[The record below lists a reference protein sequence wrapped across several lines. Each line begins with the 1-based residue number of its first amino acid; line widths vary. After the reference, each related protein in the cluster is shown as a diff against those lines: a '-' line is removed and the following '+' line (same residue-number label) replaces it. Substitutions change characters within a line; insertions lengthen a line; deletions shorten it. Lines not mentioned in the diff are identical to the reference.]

1 MGCINKNLKDNQ
13 RLIQDFSETRV
24 NQLFDEYFQD
34 ENPSYGEFISNPN
47 VKEAL
52 GIIPISKV
60 KSEIGKAFGKEI
72 SSRELKILK
81 KSISNINDKLLGHSY
96 KLFNIKQ
103 KGESDNYSWGLRKI
117 NSNINIQ
124 AKIDRLKQRIN
135 TGKQIRNLEDNQFNF
150 PDINQTI
157 KSNTTNSNKVELFN
171 QQTLYQ
177 KQTQS
182 QEGLIASEKTI
193 RDLAARMS
201 DRIGISVKFES
212 DRTKEYKGK
221 IENNVAY
228 VNLAYATLDTPIHEI
243 LGHPIIRAIKN
254 RTKFK
259 NLDNFIEAGPYNYG
273 TKENPKFQYELG
285 FINDKFLQEKVKY
298 LFDKKY
304 DEEYKEEYYVKEFT
318 SEKDAIDFAKKL
330 KNELS
335 KLSGNLYQ
343 NLLKELEYGKGAEV
357 LDRIKRDY
365 VKKEKYK
372 STENLSPLTETEKA
386 LGIKGRMFEIKGSE
400 DYYTLEEQQEEAIV
414 SLISEMIA
422 GKIKETQN
430 TKNLLTL
437 LKKLLQQINDFI
449 RSLINQKEIYIDKI
463 PESNKEQLIESKL
476 KQMIKD
482 EIIRKECV

>member
-1 MGCINKNLKDNQ
+1 M
-13 RLIQDFSETRV
+13 
-24 NQLFDEYFQD
+24 
-34 ENPSYGEFISNPN
+34 
-47 VKEAL
+47 
-52 GIIPISKV
+52 
-60 KSEIGKAFGKEI
+60 
-72 SSRELKILK
+72 
-81 KSISNINDKLLGHSY
+81 
-96 KLFNIKQ
+96 FNIKQ

-201 DRIGISVKFES
+201 DRIGIPVRFES
-212 DRTKEYKGK
+212 DRSKEYKGK
-221 IENNVAY
+221 LENGTAI

-254 RTKFK
+254 KQQEDGK
-259 NLDNFIEAGPYNYG
+259 NI
-273 TKENPKFQYELG
+273 TKEEFEKETKNNTPSYSSDTISE
-285 FINDKFLQEKVKY
+285 FIIDNYIYRKVGNEYTKGRDIEKP
-298 LFDKKY
+298 
-304 DEEYKEEYYVKEFT
+304 
-318 SEKDAIDFAKKL
+318 SE
-330 KNELS
+330 
-335 KLSGNLYQ
+335 LYQ
-343 NLLKELEYGKGAEV
+343 NLLKELETGRGKEV
-357 LDRIKRDY
+357 LDRVKRDY
-365 VKKEKYK
+365 KYK
-372 STENLSPLTETEKA
+372 VTAELIIDRFGRY
-386 LGIKGRMFEIKGSE
+386 GIKQGNSEEFVFDTKEEAEGQIKKINSKE
-400 DYYTLEEQQEEAIV
+400 YTLEEQQEEAIV

>member
-201 DRIGISVKFES
+201 DRIGIPYKVIS
-212 DRTKEYKGK
+212 DRTQEFKGK
-221 IENNVAY
+221 LENGVA
-228 VNLAYATLDTPIHEI
+228 VINLAYADLSTSIHEI
-243 LGHPIIRAIKN
+243 IGHPIIRAIKN
-254 RTKFK
+254 RGLGNYNK
-259 NLDNFIEAGPYNYG
+259 FIEQSFIINNDIYEYSDFSLVYEKNGKEI
-273 TKENPKFQYELG
+273 TKSDYLKAQETFRN
-285 FINDKFLQEKVKY
+285 NSLQ
-298 LFDKKY
+298 LN
-304 DEEYKEEYYVKEFT
+304 
-318 SEKDAIDFAKKL
+318 S
-330 KNELS
+330 
-335 KLSGNLYQ
+335 LYQ
-343 NLLKELEYGKGAEV
+343 NLLKELEYGKGKEV

-365 VKKEKYK
+365 QYKKNAERKAIGGFSFMLEDDTYYKYRN
-372 STENLSPLTETEKA
+372 TEGEGGGFSYFKNRTSSRITKEEYENFLLEANKQN
-386 LGIKGRMFEIKGSE
+386 I
-400 DYYTLEEQQEEAIV
+400 YTLEDQQEEAIV
-414 SLISEMIA
+414 ELMSLMVADKLNKITDKNLIS
-422 GKIKETQN
+422 
-430 TKNLLTL
+430 L
-437 LKKLLQQINDFI
+437 LKQLLKQINDFI
-449 RSLINQKEIYIDKI
+449 KSLLNTKELNINDIEADNTKF
-463 PESNKEQLIESKL
+463 LIENKL
-476 KQMIKD
+476 KELIKNGT
-482 EIIRKECV
+482 IKKEC

>member
-201 DRIGISVKFES
+201 DRIGIPVRFES
-212 DRTKEYKGK
+212 DRSKEYKGK
-221 IENNVAY
+221 LENGTAI
-228 VNLAYATLDTPIHEI
+228 VNLAYATLDSPIHEI
-243 LGHPIIRAIKN
+243 LAHPIIRAIKN
-254 RTKFK
+254 RS
-259 NLDNFIEAGPYNYG
+259 NY
-273 TKENPKFQYELG
+273 
-285 FINDKFLQEKVKY
+285 
-298 LFDKKY
+298 
-304 DEEYKEEYYVKEFT
+304 YKEGDTAEFHGYGDPERVT
-318 SEKDAIDFAKKL
+318 ITKIFDDTLEVEFRDSKGNIQKADLF
-330 KNELS
+330 ELT
-335 KLSGNLYQ
+335 KTQNTLLYQ
-343 NLLKELEYGKGAEV
+343 NLLKELEYGKGKEV
-357 LDRIKRDY
+357 LERVKRDY
-365 VKKEKYK
+365 SEVTQKQFDDALWDWLQTKTLGSKPVKVNSVRK
-372 STENLSPLTETEKA
+372 TEPNTFSVNALREDGTTFTWIVSETDLPVLFSK
-386 LGIKGRMFEIKGSE
+386 
-400 DYYTLEEQQEEAIV
+400 EEQQEEAIV
-414 SLISEMIA
+414 ELMSLMVADKLNKITDKNLIS
-422 GKIKETQN
+422 
-430 TKNLLTL
+430 L
-437 LKKLLQQINDFI
+437 LKQLLKQINDFI
-449 RSLINQKEIYIDKI
+449 KSLLNTKELNINDIEADN
-463 PESNKEQLIESKL
+463 NKFLIENKL
-476 KQMIKD
+476 KELIKN
-482 EIIRKECV
+482 ETIKKEC

>member
-24 NQLFDEYFQD
+24 NQLFDFQD

-201 DRIGISVKFES
+201 DRIGIPVRFES
-212 DRTKEYKGK
+212 DRSKEYKGK
-221 IENNVAY
+221 LENGTAI

-243 LGHPIIRAIKN
+243 LGHPIIRAIKKKMHSFEIN
-254 RTKFK
+254 GVAYGQMDKYGNIGKGEYFK
-259 NLDNFIEAGPYNYG
+259 EREEISKWLSE
-273 TKENPKFQYELG
+273 EEVL
-285 FINDKFLQEKVKY
+285 KV
-298 LFDKKY
+298 LS
-304 DEEYKEEYYVKEFT
+304 ERKEFK
-318 SEKDAIDFAKKL
+318 S
-330 KNELS
+330 
-335 KLSGNLYQ
+335 LYQ
-343 NLLKELEYGKGAEV
+343 NLLKELETGRGKEV
-357 LDRIKRDY
+357 LDRVKRDY
-365 VKKEKYK
+365 KYK
-372 STENLSPLTETEKA
+372 VTAELIIDRFGRY
-386 LGIKGRMFEIKGSE
+386 GIKQGNSEEFVFDTKEEAEGQIKKINSKE
-400 DYYTLEEQQEEAIV
+400 YTLEEQQEEAIV

-482 EIIRKECV
+482 EIIRKEYW